1 MELPRAGVNQVFW
14 LREMFVPAVQRVLSR
29 MPWAYTLRR
38 LLIAIP
44 TLLVIITVAFFMMR
58 LAPGGPFDGERKLN
72 AATEAALLAKF
83 GLDKPLLQQYT
94 DYLLGVLQLDFG
106 PSMKTL
112 GKSVNDLIG
121 DGLPISLAIGALS
134 MTVAVIVGTAMGIL
148 AGLRQNTLGDY
159 SVMGFAMA
167 GISIPTFVSGP
178 ILILVFALGAGL
190 FAVGG
195 LGTYPNIGMSLHNMT
210 LPVLTLALPQIAI
223 ISRLMRASMIETM
236 RAGHIRTARAKGLPE
251 HEVILKHALPA
262 AILPLISYIGPAM
275 AGVMT
280 GSLVIERVFGLP
292 GMGSYFVDGAINR
305 DYTLV
310 MGALII
316 YAALIILFNLI
327 ADILYALLNPKVA
340 YE

>member
-1 MELPRAGVNQVFW
+1 MSAL
-14 LREMFVPAVQRVLSR
+14 QRSLSR
-29 MPWAYTLRR
+29 IPWAYVAKR

-58 LAPGGPFDGERKLN
+58 MAPGGPFDGERKLN
-72 AATEAALLAKF
+72 AATEAALNAKF
-83 GLDKPLLQQYT
+83 GLDKPLFQQYL
-94 DYLLGVLQLDFG
+94 DYLWGVLHLDFG

-112 GKSVNDLIG
+112 GKSVNDLIA
-121 DGLPISLAIGALS
+121 DGLPISLTIGFMS
-134 MTVAVIVGTAMGIL
+134 MAVAMIVGTSLGIF

-178 ILILVFALGAGL
+178 LLILVFALGAGL

-195 LGTYPNIGMSLHNMT
+195 LGTYPNIGMNLHNMT
-210 LPVLTLALPQIAI
+210 LPILTLALPQIAI

-236 RAGHIRTARAKGLPE
+236 RSGHIRTARAKGLSE
-251 HEVILKHALPA
+251 RGVVMKHALPS
-262 AILPLISYIGPAM
+262 AILPLVSYIGPAM
-275 AGVMT
+275 ARVMT
-280 GSLVIERVFGLP
+280 GSLVIERIFGLP
-292 GMGSYFVDGAINR
+292 GMGSYFVDGALNR

-316 YAALIILFNLI
+316 YATLIVIFNLI
-327 ADILYALLNPKVA
+327 ADVLYALLDPKVK
-340 YE
+340 YD

>member
-1 MELPRAGVNQVFW
+1 MSAL
-14 LREMFVPAVQRVLSR
+14 QRSLSR
-29 MPWAYTLRR
+29 IPWGYIGRR

-44 TLLVIITVAFFMMR
+44 TLLVITTVAFFMMR

-72 AATEAALLAKF
+72 AATEAAIKAKF
-83 GLDKPLLQQYT
+83 GLDKPLIMQYL
-94 DYLLGVLQLDFG
+94 DYLAGIVRLDFG

-112 GKSVNDLIG
+112 GKSVNDLIA
-121 DGLPISLAIGALS
+121 DGLPISLTIGLWSMLVALL
-134 MTVAVIVGTAMGIL
+134 VGTVLGIF

-159 SVMGFAMA
+159 TVMGFAMA

-195 LGTYPNIGMSLHNMT
+195 LGTYPNIGMTLHNMT

-236 RAGHIRTARAKGLPE
+236 RAGHIRTARAKGLSE
-251 HEVILKHALPA
+251 REIILRHALPS
-262 AILPLISYIGPAM
+262 AILPLISYAGPAM

-280 GSLVIERVFGLP
+280 GSLVIERIFGLP

-310 MGALII
+310 MGALVI
-316 YAALIILFNLI
+316 YAVLIVIFNLI
-327 ADILYALLNPKVA
+327 ADVLYAMLDPKVS
-340 YE
+340 YD

>member
-1 MELPRAGVNQVFW
+1 MSAL
-14 LREMFVPAVQRVLSR
+14 QRSLSR
-29 MPWAYTLRR
+29 IPWAYVAKR

-58 LAPGGPFDGERKLN
+58 MAPGGPFDGERKLN
-72 AATEAALLAKF
+72 AATEAALNAKF
-83 GLDKPLLQQYT
+83 GLDKPLFQQYL
-94 DYLLGVLQLDFG
+94 DYLWGVLHLDFG

-112 GKSVNDLIG
+112 GKSVNDLIA
-121 DGLPISLAIGALS
+121 DGLPISLTIGFMS
-134 MTVAVIVGTAMGIL
+134 MAVAMVVGTSLGIF

-178 ILILVFALGAGL
+178 LLILVFALGAGL

-195 LGTYPNIGMSLHNMT
+195 LGTYPNIGMSVHNMT
-210 LPVLTLALPQIAI
+210 LPILTLALPQIAI

-236 RAGHIRTARAKGLPE
+236 RSGHIRTARAKGLSE
-251 HEVILKHALPA
+251 RGVVMKHALPS
-262 AILPLISYIGPAM
+262 AILPLVSYIGPAM
-275 AGVMT
+275 ARVMT
-280 GSLVIERVFGLP
+280 GSLVIERIFGLP
-292 GMGSYFVDGAINR
+292 GMGSYFVDGALNR

-316 YAALIILFNLI
+316 YATLIVVFNLI
-327 ADILYALLNPKVA
+327 ADVLYALLDPKVK
-340 YE
+340 YD

>member
-1 MELPRAGVNQVFW
+1 M
-14 LREMFVPAVQRVLSR
+14 PAVQRVLSR
-29 MPWAYTLRR
+29 IPWAYTLRR

-112 GKSVNDLIG
+112 GKSVNDLIA

-134 MTVAVIVGTAMGIL
+134 MGVAVIVGTALGIF

-178 ILILVFALGAGL
+178 ILILIFALGAGM

-195 LGTYPNIGMSLHNMT
+195 LGTYPNIGMSFHNMT

-251 HEVILKHALPA
+251 RDVILKHALPA